1 MSGIKTKR
9 KYDRAFKEETVRLIT
24 EVGRPVAEVSKE
36 LGIHINIL
44 YRWVKQIQRDQ
55 ENALLGKN
63 PQQPESAEMRQLRRE
78 LADVKEERDI
88 LKKVVNIFSKP
99 RQ

>member
-1 MSGIKTKR
+1 MGGVRGLRTR
-9 KYDRAFKEETVRLIT
+9 KLQPDRPGPERYQERGRGRQDEE
-24 EVGRPVAEVSKE
+24 
-36 LGIHINIL
+36 
-44 YRWVKQIQRDQ
+44 Q
-55 ENALLGKN
+55 E
-63 PQQPESAEMRQLRRE
+63 PESAEMRQLRRE